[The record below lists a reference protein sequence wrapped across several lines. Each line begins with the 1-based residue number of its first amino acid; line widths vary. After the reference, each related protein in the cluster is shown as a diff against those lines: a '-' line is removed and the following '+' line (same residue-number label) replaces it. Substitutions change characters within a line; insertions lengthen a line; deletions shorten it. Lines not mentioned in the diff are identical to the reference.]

1 MEYKISGFQTRNT
14 FVLSGGAKAPQNH
27 RLWVDGSA
35 TKKNMS
41 GLQLVKPHG
50 AKSKGVMVS
59 LATNINACTLP
70 FFVKPDVKINTPYYL
85 GMLEDHF
92 LPEITYRHTSPR
104 PWVWQQDNAP
114 SHVSNEAMQWIN
126 RNIGTIASGRRIR
139 FPPNSPDLSPLD
151 FSVWKR
157 IQDSVHEDKCKTL
170 MDLRVSL
177 KKHCDILMSDYD
189 YLEKIHNHWVK
200 RAEKC
205 IEQQGGHFEHMLD

>member
-1 MEYKISGFQTRNT
+1 MVHFPKIINPTYSGHLGNFQAISQEFYKASQYFCVIFHRN
-14 FVLSGGAKAPQNH
+14 H
-27 RLWVDGSA
+27 
-35 TKKNMS
+35 
-41 GLQLVKPHG
+41 H
-50 AKSKGVMVS
+50 
-59 LATNINACTLP
+59 
-70 FFVKPDVKINTPYYL
+70 
-85 GMLEDHF
+85 
-92 LPEITYRHTSPR
+92 
-104 PWVWQQDNAP
+104 QQDNAP

-200 RAEKC
+200 RVEKC